1 LSSLIDSTKP
11 ATGAATTASVRDN
24 FAVAASEITA
34 LQVATA
40 AMALDIDALELAPP
54 AHAASHQA
62 GGTDEIGT
70 ATPAAGAIPKADGSG
85 KLDAWITPSS
95 GGPTSVLWFPVGK
108 YSASQESTNY
118 AGRIR
123 VTSAF
128 LPAAMTVTHLR
139 HRFYSR
145 VDASDVYSL
154 GLYDLTGALVLT
166 TGLIDPSGF
175 AGDSLIDSA
184 VVGSPVTLPAGD
196 YLLAWS
202 CKNGNLKLWT
212 AHSEVMPGFVG
223 ADPRHGYPAETTATG
238 ALPATITLPL
248 DTVDAYRTN
257 TAWMALIG
265 S

>member
-1 LSSLIDSTKP
+1 LSSQIDPTKP
-11 ATGAATTASVRDN
+11 TTGAATTASVRNN
-24 FAVAASEITA
+24 FAVAASEISA

-40 AMALDIDALELAPP
+40 ALALDVDVLELAPP
-54 AHAASHQA
+54 SHAASHQA
-62 GGTDEIGT
+62 GGRDEIGT

-85 KLDAWITPSS
+85 KLDAWITPS
-95 GGPTSVLWFPVGK
+95 GGPTSVLWLPVGK

-123 VTSAF
+123 VTSVF

-212 AHSEVMPGFVG
+212 AHSQALPGFVG
-223 ADPRHGYPAETTATG
+223 ADPRHGYPTETTASG

-248 DTVDAYRTN
+248 ATVDAYRGS
-257 TAWMALIG
+257 TAWLALIG